1 MRSIDI
7 KFATTVNTNALL
19 QVNPKEFYTAALLE
33 NRSSAM
39 FRQVLNLKEKTK
51 IGSLSFGEFL
61 FEAGCD
67 YQGSDST
74 LDAKEMDVC
83 KLQLGTDLCVYDLE
97 TSFVADWM
105 KAGSNNA
112 DFLPGAFSTHFYGEL
127 QRELSQKLE
136 YLTWQGDT
144 SGATSTYLDLC
155 DGLLIKLRSGSIPTD
170 QYIAGTTITSTNVIA
185 ELKKVYDEIPVAL
198 RTKKADILWFV
209 APNVADAYRLAVA
222 TQSAEMYTTKEA
234 PLTYLG
240 YTLTVGEGMPE
251 SAMTLSLKSN
261 YVFLAD
267 LVSDPS
273 NINVIDMRNTTGDF
287 TIRVRSDFKVGF
299 DYLNDNEWVVYKIG
313 SVIS

>member
-1 MRSIDI
+1 MRSTDI
-7 KFATTVNTNALL
+7 RFATTVNTNALL
-19 QVNPKEFYTAALLE
+19 QVNPKEFYQAALLE

-51 IGSLSFGEFL
+51 IGNLSFGEFL

-67 YQGSDST
+67 FQGSDST

-83 KLQLGTDLCVYDLE
+83 KLQLGADLCVYDLE

-112 DFLPGAFSTHFYGEL
+112 DFLPATFASHFYGQLQKEL
-127 QRELSQKLE
+127 NQKLE

-155 DGLLIKLRSGSIPTD
+155 DGLYIKLRSGSIPTA
-170 QYIAGTTITSTNVIA
+170 QYIAGTTIDSSNVIA
-185 ELKKVYDEIPVAL
+185 QLKLMYDQIPVTL
-198 RTKKADILWFV
+198 RNQKANVLWFV

-240 YTLTVGEGMPE
+240 YTLTVGEGMSE
-251 SAMTLSLKSN
+251 SSMTLSLKDN

-273 NINVIDMRNTTGDF
+273 NINVIDMRNTTGDY

-299 DYLNDNEWVVYKIG
+299 DYLNDDEWVVYNIG
-313 SVIS
+313 AVIS